1 MFAKKNGITTTLA
14 LAAMALPAL
23 SQSEDSGNN
32 ELSVQA
38 LSSAGAGVLVF
49 DPQTFQGGNGQTRAR
64 SFMAAEALSTSRVT
78 CSCALN
84 VAASSTTLRPIAFKA
99 RR

>member
-1 MFAKKNGITTTLA
+1 MFAKKNGITTTSA
-14 LAAMALPAL
+14 LAAMALPTL

-38 LSSAGAGVLVF
+38 LSSAGTGALVF

-64 SFMAAEALSTSRVT
+64 SFIGGAFNFSRYVFVRAECRGFVYNSPTYR
-78 CSCALN
+78 
-84 VAASSTTLRPIAFKA
+84 F
-99 RR
+99 